1 LSTLEDESFLT
12 CKIKGKHAIFLWFG
26 RILDRK
32 FSGIVMTHKSVR
44 TSLSPSF
51 SSSSCCLPPLDVSE
65 FCCKSRK
72 NISHPGSDI
81 SALNP
86 ERAILLFVEYIY
98 LSSC

>member
-1 LSTLEDESFLT
+1 
-12 CKIKGKHAIFLWFG
+12 
-26 RILDRK
+26 
-32 FSGIVMTHKSVR
+32 MTHKSMC

-51 SSSSCCLPPLDVSE
+51 SPSSCHLPPLDVSK

-86 ERAILLFVEYIY
+86 ERAILIFVEYIY
-98 LSSC
+98 LSSCLIAVELGMHNHHM